1 MTVCDATLDFSLRV
15 GDSCLILG
23 QRLSALCGHGPSLEE
38 DIATTNVALDLIGQ
52 AQNWLSH
59 AGEMEGEGRD
69 SDSLAYFRDA
79 HEFRNLVLVEQPNGH
94 FGDTMARQFY
104 FDVWHYLLLSQ
115 LIESSDETI
124 AGIAGKSIKEVR
136 YHVERSCDWVVRL
149 GDGTSE
155 SHEKMQAALERQWP
169 YVGELFE
176 AGPHHARLVEAGIA
190 PALSTL
196 QEPWSRHVGEVMA
209 EATLTVPD
217 RPQSRAGVKAG
228 QHSEHLSYLL
238 AEMQGLRRAHP
249 NAEW

>member
-1 MTVCDATLDFSLRV
+1 MTVRDAALDFSLRV

-52 AQNWLSH
+52 AQNWLAH
-59 AGEMEGEGRD
+59 AGELEGRGRD
-69 SDSLAYFRDA
+69 PDSLAYFRDA

-104 FDVWHYLLLSQ
+104 FDVWHYLLLAQ
-115 LIESSDETI
+115 LIESSDETV
-124 AGIAGKSIKEVR
+124 AGIAAKSIKEVR

-149 GDGTSE
+149 GDGTPE
-155 SHEKMQAALERQWP
+155 SHEKMQAALERQWAH
-169 YVGELFE
+169 VGELFE
-176 AGPHHARLVEAGIA
+176 AAPGDTALVDADIA

-196 QEPWSRHVGEVMA
+196 REPWSRHVGEVMA

-217 RPQSRAGVKAG
+217 KPPSRAGVRAG
-228 QHSEHLSYLL
+228 QHGEHLSYLL
-238 AEMQGLRRAHP
+238 AEMQGLRRTHP

>member
-1 MTVCDATLDFSLRV
+1 MTASDATFDFMLRV

-38 DIATTNVALDLIGQ
+38 DIAITNVALDLIGQ
-52 AQNWLSH
+52 AQNWLAH
-59 AGEMEGEGRD
+59 AGALEGKGRD
-69 SDSLAYFRDA
+69 PDSLAYFRDA
-79 HEFRNLVLVEQPNGH
+79 HQFRNLVLVEQPNGH

-104 FDVWHYLLLSQ
+104 FDVWHYLLLAQ
-115 LIESSDETI
+115 LTESSDQTV
-124 AGIAGKSIKEVR
+124 ADIAGKSIKEVR

-155 SHEKMQAALERQWP
+155 SHEKMQAALERQWS

-176 AGPHHARLVEAGIA
+176 AGPDHALLVEAGIA
-190 PALSTL
+190 PELSAL

-209 EATLTVPD
+209 EATLSVPD
-217 RPQSRAGVKAG
+217 RPQSRWGTAG